1 MGKYIFF
8 FNPNFAYSKV
18 AAKESESAEDS
29 LLKVEIMRIT
39 SKIIK
44 FKAESFSKYFRRKK
58 KKSKR
63 KK

>member
-58 KKSKR
+58 
-63 KK
+63 